1 MNRRFI
7 LTAVTDSRLLP
18 EGTTLMERVRM
29 LCDAGVGRI
38 VLREKGMPD
47 DIYAETA
54 EEFVRICRERCVI
67 PVINHRPD
75 VAMALGV
82 DDIQMSIDEIRDD
95 PSLVE
100 RFRRVGVSV
109 HSVDEAVEAESL
121 GAESVTAG
129 HIFPT
134 VCKKGVPQRGTRFLM
149 DAVAS
154 VDIPVYAI
162 GGIDADVIEKVR
174 NCGASGV
181 CLMSVMMGSPEGH
194 IRRLAQICYDI
205 NRPIFLRDT
214 LRLYAVTDRQWL
226 RPGERLAQRVLAAV
240 LGGVTAVQIR
250 EKGMPSDR
258 LAEETREC
266 LMVCRQFGVPVFV
279 NDDVSAA
286 IEAGADGVHL
296 GQDDMPASEARAR
309 FDGIIGVSASAPEE
323 ALKAE
328 ADGADYIGCGAVFP
342 TSTKS
347 DADDMGIPRLMR
359 IRMET
364 DVPIVA
370 IGGITSENIGELRD
384 TGIDGVAVVSAIFR
398 PEDSESAAER
408 LSESL
413 SDIGL

>member
-18 EGTTLMERVRM
+18 EDTTLMDRVRM

-347 DADDMGIPRLMR
+347 DADDMGIPGLMR

-398 PEDSESAAER
+398 SEDSEIAAER

>member
-1 MNRRFI
+1 
-7 LTAVTDSRLLP
+7 
-18 EGTTLMERVRM
+18 
-29 LCDAGVGRI
+29 
-38 VLREKGMPD
+38 MPD

-347 DADDMGIPRLMR
+347 DADDMGIPGLMR

-413 SDIGL
+413 SDICL

>member
-18 EGTTLMERVRM
+18 EGTTLMERIGM

-47 DIYAETA
+47 DAYSEAARGFIA
-54 EEFVRICRERCVI
+54 VCRERCVI

-75 VAMALGV
+75 IAEALGV
-82 DDIQMSIDEIRDD
+82 DDIQISIDELRDD
-95 PSLVE
+95 PGITG

-174 NCGASGV
+174 SCGAAGV
-181 CLMSVMMGSPEGH
+181 CLMSVMMGSPEDH

-226 RPGERLAQRVLAAV
+226 RPGESLAQRVLAAV

-250 EKGMPSDR
+250 EKGMPSD
-258 LAEETREC
+258 LVAEETRRC
-266 LMVCRQFGVPVFV
+266 MRVCRQFGVPVFV
-279 NDDVSAA
+279 NDDVAAA

-296 GQDDMPASEARAR
+296 GQDDMPASMARAS
-309 FDGIIGVSASAPEE
+309 FDGIIGVSASTPEE
-323 ALKAE
+323 ARKAE

-347 DADDMGIPRLMR
+347 DADDMGISGLRR
-359 IRMET
+359 IRMST
-364 DVPIVA
+364 GMPIVA

-384 TGIDGVAVVSAIFR
+384 TGIDGVAVVSAVFR

-408 LSESL
+408 LSDALGS
-413 SDIGL
+413 IGL

>member
-95 PSLVE
+95 PSLIE

-347 DADDMGIPRLMR
+347 DADDMGIPGLMR

-364 DVPIVA
+364 NVPIVA

>member
-100 RFRRVGVSV
+100 RFRRVGISV

-309 FDGIIGVSASAPEE
+309 FDGIIGVSASTPEE

-347 DADDMGIPRLMR
+347 DADDMGIPGLMR

-370 IGGITSENIGELRD
+370 IGGITSEHIGELRD

>member
-7 LTAVTDSRLLP
+7 LSAVTDSRLLP
-18 EGTTLMERVRM
+18 EGTTLMDRIRM

-54 EEFVRICRERCVI
+54 KEFVRVCREKCVI

-75 VAMALGV
+75 IAEALGV
-82 DDIQMSIDEIRDD
+82 EDIQISIDELIDD
-95 PSLVE
+95 PGIVG

-109 HSVDEAVEAESL
+109 HSVDEAIEAESL

-154 VDIPVYAI
+154 VSIPVYAI
-162 GGIDADVIEKVR
+162 GGIDTDVIEKVR
-174 NCGASGV
+174 SCGASGV
-181 CLMSVMMGSPEGH
+181 CLMSVMMGSAEDH
-194 IRRLAQICYDI
+194 IRRLAQMCFDI
-205 NRPIFLRDT
+205 NRPIFLRST

-250 EKGMPSDR
+250 EKGMSSDDI
-258 LAEETREC
+258 AEETREC
-266 LMVCRQFGVPVFV
+266 MRVCRQFGVPVFV

-286 IEAGADGVHL
+286 IKAGADGVHL
-296 GQDDMPASEARAR
+296 GQDDMPASEARAL
-309 FDGIIGVSASAPEE
+309 FDGVIGVSASTPEE
-323 ALKAE
+323 ALKAVG
-328 ADGADYIGCGAVFP
+328 DGADYIGCGAVFP

-347 DADDMGIPRLMR
+347 DADDMGIPGLRR
-359 IRMET
+359 IRMST
-364 DVPIVA
+364 DIPIVA
-370 IGGITSENIGELRD
+370 IGGITSENIRDLRD
-384 TGIDGVAVVSAIFR
+384 TGIDGVAVVSAIFH
-398 PEDSESAAER
+398 PEDSESAAVR
-408 LSESL
+408 LSGSL
-413 SDIGL
+413 RDIGL

>member
-134 VCKKGVPQRGTRFLM
+134 VCKKGVPQRGTLFLM

-347 DADDMGIPRLMR
+347 DADDMGIPGLMR

>member
-18 EGTTLMERVRM
+18 EGNTLMERVRM

-279 NDDVSAA
+279 NDDISAA

-347 DADDMGIPRLMR
+347 DADDMGIPGLMR